1 MELTEREQAR
11 LRELIEEAR
20 RDRAD
25 DPLLASLAAKLAAGS
40 GPSFAKYAEIL
51 EPGAE
56 ADPVVAEEVRSAVRE
71 GRRLSIRYTAI
82 STGETTERVVRPF
95 NVHFYD
101 GREYLE
107 AYCELRQAD
116 RVFAV
121 GSIESVL
128 PLPEDAARAD

>member
-1 MELTEREQAR
+1 MELTERERAR
-11 LRELIEEAR
+11 LRELVEAARKEGEEAV
-20 RDRAD
+20 
-25 DPLLASLAAKLAAGS
+25 LASLAAKLAAGG
-40 GPSFAKYAEIL
+40 GPSFAKYSELL

-56 ADPVVAEEVRSAVRE
+56 AEPGVLDAIRAAVE
-71 GRRLSIRYTAI
+71 QGGRLAIRYVAR

-95 NVHFYD
+95 NIHFYD

-121 GSIESVL
+121 GAIDTIL
-128 PLPEDAARAD
+128 PLPEREDGT